1 MDFSLSFSFSSF
13 ISSFRPVVA
22 FEEEEGVGITFLEGF
37 MYRGKLQFLL
47 DERGLTR
54 SFLLLNFAGVCLC
67 VSFRKRILKIFFYS
81 LFVVL

>member
-1 MDFSLSFSFSSF
+1 M
-13 ISSFRPVVA
+13 
-22 FEEEEGVGITFLEGF
+22 GITFLEGF

-67 VSFRKRILKIFFYS
+67 VSFRKRILKIFSYS
-81 LFVVL
+81 LFVLLYSMHLYYFTCAY